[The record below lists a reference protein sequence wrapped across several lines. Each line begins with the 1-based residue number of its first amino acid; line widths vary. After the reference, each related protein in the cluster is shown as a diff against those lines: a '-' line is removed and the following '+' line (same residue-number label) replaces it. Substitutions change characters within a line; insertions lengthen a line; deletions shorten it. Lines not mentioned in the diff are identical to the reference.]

1 MNHQTYTAR
10 RMIQFGHCDP
20 AGIVF
25 YPRFF
30 DICLDVK
37 EEFME
42 HVGFAHYHSIN
53 VLKIG
58 WPIVRLETD
67 FKRPSRY
74 ADKIEVDINLWR
86 LGDASMG
93 LQYRFRGD
101 DGERLLVR
109 SVIVRVDMQSN
120 KPVAMPSDM
129 KTGFGAYLIGEAPR

>member
-1 MNHQTYTAR
+1 
-10 RMIQFGHCDP
+10 
-20 AGIVF
+20 
-25 YPRFF
+25 
-30 DICLDVK
+30 
-37 EEFME
+37 ME

-129 KTGFGAYLIGEAPR
+129 KAGFGAYLIGEAPR

>member
-1 MNHQTYTAR
+1 MVNQTYTAR
-10 RMIQFGHCDP
+10 RMIQFAHCDP

-42 HVGFAHYHSIN
+42 HIGFAHHRSIN
-53 VLKIG
+53 VDKIG

-67 FKRPSRY
+67 FKRVCRY
-74 ADKIEVDINLWR
+74 ADQIEIDVQLWR

-101 DGERLLVR
+101 DGERVLVR
-109 SVIVRVDMQSN
+109 SVIVRMDLTTH
-120 KPVAMPSDM
+120 KPVPLTEPM
-129 KTGFGAYLIGEAPR
+129 KAAFGAYLIAA

>member
-1 MNHQTYTAR
+1 MAHKTYTAR
-10 RMIQFGHCDP
+10 RMIQFAHCDP

-42 HVGFAHYHSIN
+42 HVGFAHHHSIN
-53 VLKIG
+53 TLKVG

-67 FKRPSRY
+67 FKKPCRY
-74 ADKIEVDINLWR
+74 ADHIEVDINLWR

-109 SVIVRVDMQSN
+109 SVIVRMSLETG
-120 KPVAMPSDM
+120 KPLIMPPEM
-129 KTGFGAYLIGEAPR
+129 KAGFGEYLLEQT